1 MRILAAFLKRDW
13 AIRSSYR
20 LSFFISLGHVV
31 FATAMFFFI
40 GNLIDPHHSS
50 ALAPYGGAYFP
61 FVLLGLVGSRYLVT
75 SLSSFG
81 GSLRAEQ
88 LQGTLEALLTTPTA
102 HVTILLGGA
111 VWELLWATLEVALS
125 LVLGVVVF
133 GVTFDQM
140 NVPASLVVL
149 CLSVVS
155 LSSLGVL
162 SASSILLFKES
173 DPVSWVLEGLMK
185 LLSGVY
191 FPVMLLPGWL
201 EPLAKLF
208 PLTYA
213 LEGLRQAVLM
223 GRSLDELGQ
232 VCVVLGVFAAVCWP
246 LALLS
251 FSWTLKRLKTTGAL
265 SFR

>member
-1 MRILAAFLKRDW
+1 MRMLAAFLKRDW
-13 AIRSSYR
+13 LIRSSYR
-20 LSFFISLGHVV
+20 LSFLVSLGHLV

-40 GNLIDPHHSS
+40 GKLIDPRGSS

-61 FVLLGLVGSRYLVT
+61 FVLLGLIGSRYLMV

-81 GSLRAEQ
+81 GSLRGEQ
-88 LQGTLEALLTTPTA
+88 VQGTLEALLMTPTNP
-102 HVTILLGGA
+102 VSLLVGIA
-111 VWELLWATLEVALS
+111 AWEFLWATLEVALS

-149 CLSVVS
+149 GLSVVS

-162 SASSILLFKES
+162 SASGILLFKES
-173 DPVSWVLEGLMK
+173 DPISWLLEGLMK

-191 FPVMLLPGWL
+191 FPVTLLPGWC
-201 EPLAKLF
+201 EPLAKCF

-223 GRSLDELGQ
+223 GRGLNDLGQ